1 MGVPVAATEEATV
14 EELLQPRTDAGVLAQ
29 VGVVVTLVGLL
40 AWRVRRDVDLLR
52 LVLGAGMF
60 VLGLFVLRAMH

>member
-1 MGVPVAATEEATV
+1 M

-29 VGVVVTLVGLL
+29 VAVVVTLVGLL
-40 AWRVRRDVDLLR
+40 AWRVRRDMDLLR

-60 VLGLFVLRAMH
+60 TLGLFVLRAMH

>member
-1 MGVPVAATEEATV
+1 M

-29 VGVVVTLVGLL
+29 VVVVLVVVGVL
-40 AWRVRRDVDLLR
+40 AWRARHAPDVLR

-60 VLGLFVLRAMH
+60 TLGLFVLRAMH